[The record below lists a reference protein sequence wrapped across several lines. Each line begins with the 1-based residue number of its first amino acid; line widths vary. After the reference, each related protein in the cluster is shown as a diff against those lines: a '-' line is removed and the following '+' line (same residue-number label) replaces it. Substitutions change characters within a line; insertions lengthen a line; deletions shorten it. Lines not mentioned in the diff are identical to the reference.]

1 MKRKILNI
9 IKIVVLL
16 SVFFGTLNISNTTFA
31 TDANKTLEDGVYTIK
46 SALNEKFVF
55 DIYSSLKT
63 NDAKVELWTSGG
75 TNNQKFTIKYIG
87 NGCYTISPVHS
98 GKLIDVANNSKNP
111 GARVLQ
117 YEYHGGNNQK
127 WIIKDAGNGYF
138 NIISKSNGLYLDIPH
153 SDAHDGSL
161 VLVWTS
167 NGCNNQKFKF
177 VKEGEETPTGT
188 KTINDGTYQIQT
200 AEDTSKVVDIGG
212 SSTQD
217 GTNIGV
223 WENSSTA
230 NQKFNIKYRND
241 G

>member
-1 MKRKILNI
+1 M
-9 IKIVVLL
+9 
-16 SVFFGTLNISNTTFA
+16 
-31 TDANKTLEDGVYTIK
+31 
-46 SALNEKFVF
+46 
-55 DIYSSLKT
+55 
-63 NDAKVELWTSGG
+63 
-75 TNNQKFTIKYIG
+75 Q
-87 NGCYTISPVHS
+87 
-98 GKLIDVANNSKNP
+98 
-111 GARVLQ
+111 
-117 YEYHGGNNQK
+117 
-127 WIIKDAGNGYF
+127 
-138 NIISKSNGLYLDIPH
+138 
-153 SDAHDGSL
+153 
-161 VLVWTS
+161 VWTS

-241 G
+241 GYYTISAMHSGNILMLQEAQNKMEQLLTNGSTMVEITNSG

>member
-98 GKLIDVANNSKNP
+98 GKLIDVANNSKN
-111 GARVLQ
+111 REHEF
-117 YEYHGGNNQK
+117 YNM
-127 WIIKDAGNGYF
+127 
-138 NIISKSNGLYLDIPH
+138 NIMVEITKSGL
-153 SDAHDGSL
+153 
-161 VLVWTS
+161 
-167 NGCNNQKFKF
+167 
-177 VKEGEETPTGT
+177 
-188 KTINDGTYQIQT
+188 
-200 AEDTSKVVDIGG
+200 
-212 SSTQD
+212 
-217 GTNIGV
+217 
-223 WENSSTA
+223 
-230 NQKFNIKYRND
+230 
-241 G
+241 